1 MNTLDF
7 GLKNC
12 LKATHTERLWSRLRC
27 TGVQIATS
35 LKERRSVIQSG
46 PFNLPWSRHL
56 SCHSLPY
63 YSVSYHDAINVV
75 RLFKPLWKVLVF
87 AVWTRV
93 IGSILFE
100 LMEEIK
106 CWKCL
111 LLRSVT
117 NILLSWPMLAGPKF
131 WAFLAQ
137 HNFLLH
143 TIHEIEG
150 ATQNLIL
157 GMCVKFYGYMYRGR
171 NACRVKRSLL
181 NFCTHAN

>member
-1 MNTLDF
+1 MSRKKILSPEVCEKKILTQITHIHRPSQKSNGRPLSRSMSQPSRVAKSMNTLDF

-75 RLFKPLWKVLVF
+75 RLFKPL
-87 AVWTRV
+87 
-93 IGSILFE
+93 
-100 LMEEIK
+100 
-106 CWKCL
+106 
-111 LLRSVT
+111 
-117 NILLSWPMLAGPKF
+117 
-131 WAFLAQ
+131 
-137 HNFLLH
+137 
-143 TIHEIEG
+143 
-150 ATQNLIL
+150 
-157 GMCVKFYGYMYRGR
+157 
-171 NACRVKRSLL
+171 
-181 NFCTHAN
+181 